1 MFLNSKSMKQRFIF
15 YLACILSVFIV
26 NACNKNNGKK
36 QNNSLSTVEYMIE
49 NQNRKYSANLSKFDT
64 SLTQHF
70 PESLDTTNLQ
80 VLSGSFV
87 GVNMNYLEITNKIS
101 DKTISQKFANSSI
114 DAYAGDD
121 TCILAFYHFDSWKE
135 YPETKFEQCLID
147 RYLIPDFRGNKY
159 RDLGTESRLP
169 NDFMIYVLDSQSDN
183 NMPDSLI
190 LGNDDLLEKW
200 GKGFSRGV
208 AISEEKMVI
217 IYWVITWE

>member
-1 MFLNSKSMKQRFIF
+1 MLLNSKSMKKIDIF
-15 YLACILSVFIV
+15 YLICILSVFILI
-26 NACNKNNGKK
+26 ACDKKSGKN
-36 QNNSLSTVEYMIE
+36 QNNSYSAVEHMLE
-49 NQNRKYSANLSKFDT
+49 NQNRKYSTNLSKFDT

-87 GVNMNYLEITNKIS
+87 GVDMDYLEVTNKIN
-101 DKTISQKFANSSI
+101 DKSISQKFNLNSI
-114 DAYAGDD
+114 DSYAGDD
-121 TCILAFYHFDSWKE
+121 ICILAFHHFDSWKE
-135 YPETKFEQCLID
+135 YPETKFEQCLIG
-147 RYLIPDFRGNKY
+147 RCLIPDFRGNKY

-169 NDFMIYVLDSQSDN
+169 KDFIIYVLDSQSDN

-190 LGNDDLLEKW
+190 VGYNDLLEKW
-200 GKGFSRGV
+200 KKGYSRGV